1 MSRSTSTSQQDI
13 VLDSI
18 PVAIAAIKRG
28 EVIIV
33 VDDQDRENE
42 GDFLA
47 AAQCV
52 TPEMI
57 NFMATHGRGLICAP
71 LTESRCQEL
80 NLGMMVGNNTDPM
93 ETAFTISVDLRGSG
107 VTTGISASDRAKT
120 IKALTESKTKPHD
133 LSRPG
138 HIFPLVAKEGG
149 VLRRTGHTEAAIDFA
164 RLAGFD
170 PAGVIVEIM
179 NEDGSMAR
187 LPQLVEVAKQFNLK
201 LVSIEDLVAYR
212 MEHDSLIEKK
222 EEFDLETRFG
232 RFRLR
237 AYLQTTNNQVHIALS
252 KGLWDHNTEV
262 PVRVNASMVNNDLL
276 ATLTQDAHQTLDAMF
291 QVIND
296 QGLGAMVFI
305 NQNKQSMNVLGRLA
319 ELKSLQVEGTVVKAP
334 QLPMDNKDFGIG
346 AQILHDLGIHKIK
359 LISNHEQSKR
369 VGMIGYGLEITDY
382 LSY

>member
-1 MSRSTSTSQQDI
+1 
-13 VLDSI
+13 
-18 PVAIAAIKRG
+18 
-28 EVIIV
+28 
-33 VDDQDRENE
+33 
-42 GDFLA
+42 
-47 AAQCV
+47 
-52 TPEMI
+52 
-57 NFMATHGRGLICAP
+57 
-71 LTESRCQEL
+71 
-80 NLGMMVGNNTDPM
+80 
-93 ETAFTISVDLRGSG
+93 
-107 VTTGISASDRAKT
+107 
-120 IKALTESKTKPHD
+120 
-133 LSRPG
+133 
-138 HIFPLVAKEGG
+138 
-149 VLRRTGHTEAAIDFA
+149 
-164 RLAGFD
+164 
-170 PAGVIVEIM
+170 
-179 NEDGSMAR
+179 
-187 LPQLVEVAKQFNLK
+187 LVEVTKKSNLQ

-212 MEHDSLIEKK
+212 REHDTLTEKK

-296 QGLGAMVFI
+296 QGLGALVFI

-319 ELKSLQVEGTVVKAP
+319 ELKSLQVEGTLVKAP